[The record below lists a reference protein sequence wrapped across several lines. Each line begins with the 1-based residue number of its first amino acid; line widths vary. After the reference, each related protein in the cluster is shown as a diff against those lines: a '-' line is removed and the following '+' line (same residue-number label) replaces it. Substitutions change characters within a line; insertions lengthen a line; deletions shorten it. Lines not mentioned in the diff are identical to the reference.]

1 MTSAVSPPAERE
13 RRSLRLPI
21 LGIMVAIAITSTM
34 DAIGLTEFSALPLFP
49 LMLLFWRIQ
58 RLSAWSLGFTW
69 GRWRDYELALLYPV
83 LVIGS
88 VTLIAWV
95 ARALQPESANW
106 GKVCANVALVAVST
120 ILVAIITEEGFFRG
134 WLWGSL
140 ARAGKDQGSILIGT
154 SIAFALW
161 HISAV
166 TFKTGF
172 GYELPPAQVPL
183 FVLNAALM
191 PVRRHRSHS
200 PVHRNRNLSLT
211 MLRPS
216 KQSPVSVDNAYAG
229 TLIHAALNRG
239 SLSPHRVRSR
249 HHAACSSSR
258 SSCAGMRIRSGA
270 CVRRRCPRVCK
281 SVIRLS

>member
-58 RLSAWSLGFTW
+58 RLSGWSLGFTW
-69 GRWRDYELALLYPV
+69 GRSQDYGLALLYPV

-106 GKVCANVALVAVST
+106 GKVCANVALVAFST
-120 ILVAIITEEGFFRG
+120 TLVAIITEEGFFRG

-140 ARAGKDQGSILIGT
+140 ARAGKDQGGILIGT

-183 FVLNAALM
+183 FVLNAALIGAAWGL
-191 PVRRHRSHS
+191 VRAISGSIIVSSVSHGIWNGLAYVLFGFGTKVGALGVKDTALFG
-200 PVHRNRNLSLT
+200 PEVGVLGLLLNLIYVAVLW
-211 MLRPS
+211 RWW
-216 KQSPVSVDNAYAG
+216 
-229 TLIHAALNRG
+229 
-239 SLSPHRVRSR
+239 RVRSSAPLVPSAR
-249 HHAACSSSR
+249 VVGTSSEP
-258 SSCAGMRIRSGA
+258 MR
-270 CVRRRCPRVCK
+270 
-281 SVIRLS
+281 